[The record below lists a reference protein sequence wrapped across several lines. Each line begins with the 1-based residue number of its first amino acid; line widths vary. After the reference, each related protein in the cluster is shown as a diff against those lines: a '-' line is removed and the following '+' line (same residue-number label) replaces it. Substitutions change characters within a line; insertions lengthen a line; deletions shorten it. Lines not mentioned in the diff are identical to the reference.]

1 VKNVADTAIV
11 VSDVDEP
18 ASRAVTPSGRL
29 LRGFRRPEAM
39 TGSIVILFFVLVV
52 LTGPLFLHYSP
63 EAQSAA
69 SLAPPGA
76 RHFLGTDELGRDLL
90 SRVIYGIR
98 VDLIVGLIAVPVGG
112 VIGIAIGLFTST
124 NSVADTV
131 VQRSFDIVLAF
142 TGMVLGLTIAAL
154 IGGGLFTVL
163 LTVAIVNVPLF
174 GRLVRTTV
182 RTEMGK
188 DYVTAAR
195 AIALP
200 TRTILSRHILP
211 NAIDPL
217 LVQAGLSLSNA
228 VFLEGAMSFIGLGVK
243 PPDPSLGSVLR
254 DSINFMTVSPLYA
267 IAPMVVISLLVV
279 AFNLISDGLN
289 KTLLNA

>member
-1 VKNVADTAIV
+1 
-11 VSDVDEP
+11 
-18 ASRAVTPSGRL
+18 
-29 LRGFRRPEAM
+29 M
-39 TGSIVILFFVLVV
+39 TGSIVIVFFILVV
-52 LTGPLFLHYSP
+52 LAAPLFLQYSP
-63 EAQSAA
+63 DAQSAA
-69 SLAPPGA
+69 SLVPPSA
-76 RHFLGTDELGRDLL
+76 KHLLGTDELGRDLL
-90 SRVIYGIR
+90 SRVVYGIR
-98 VDLIVGLIAVPVGG
+98 VDLIVGLIAVPIGG

-124 NSVADTV
+124 NTVADTV

-289 KTLLNA
+289 KTLLNE

>member
-1 VKNVADTAIV
+1 MKNVADTAIV
-11 VSDVDEP
+11 LSDVDDRM
-18 ASRAVTPSGRL
+18 SRPVTPSGRL
-29 LRGFRRPEAM
+29 LRGFRRPEAV
-39 TGSIVILFFVLVV
+39 TGSAVILFFILVV
-52 LTGPLFLHYSP
+52 VTAPLFLHYSP
-63 EAQSAA
+63 DGQSAA
-69 SLAPPGA
+69 SLAPPSFK
-76 RHFLGTDELGRDLL
+76 HLLGTDELGRDLL
-90 SRVIYGIR
+90 SRVIYGVR

-124 NSVADTV
+124 NNVADTV

-163 LTVAIVNVPLF
+163 LTVTIVNIPLF

-243 PPDPSLGSVLR
+243 PPEPSLGSVLR

-289 KTLLNA
+289 KTLLNE